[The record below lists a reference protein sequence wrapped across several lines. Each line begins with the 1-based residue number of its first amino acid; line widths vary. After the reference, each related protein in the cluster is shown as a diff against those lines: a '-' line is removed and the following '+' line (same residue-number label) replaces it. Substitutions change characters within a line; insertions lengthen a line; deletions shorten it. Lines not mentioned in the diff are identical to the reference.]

1 MKPTGFRSPKPSNGF
16 CSEGESADGKTRGHI
31 KMNRWRLSFAL
42 GLALYATTP
51 SARSH
56 EPAMVTTGLFLAGL
70 TQEDAIS
77 LIARLRDAQGKLRAD
92 EFQAFELTS
101 GSIAS
106 YEMTKI
112 SPRDAFL
119 LLPFESAWK
128 IERISTKKGP
138 HPTYRLFISPQG
150 LGQLYW
156 RVDVSLGFS
165 GSIERIAMSYR
176 PPAPP

>member
-1 MKPTGFRSPKPSNGF
+1 MV
-16 CSEGESADGKTRGHI
+16 
-31 KMNRWRLSFAL
+31 RWRLSFAL
-42 GLALYATTP
+42 GLALHAATL

-56 EPAMVTTGLFLAGL
+56 DAALVPTGLHLAGL
-70 TQEDAIS
+70 AREDALS
-77 LIARLRDAQGKLRAD
+77 LISKLRDAQCKLKGD
-92 EFQAFELTS
+92 EFQAFVLTS

-106 YEMTKI
+106 YEMTRV

-119 LLPFESAWK
+119 RLPIEKAWK
-128 IERISTKKGP
+128 IERVSTEKRSQP
-138 HPTYRLFISPQG
+138 IYRLFISPNG

-176 PPAPP
+176 PPAPQ